1 MTSTPE
7 VIRAARDGAP
17 AQTLEE
23 LHIMRKKIELG
34 AELEC
39 LECGACCFST
49 LPTYLN
55 LDGDDHER
63 LGDDA
68 ERLTVFLGNRCY
80 MRLIDGHCAA
90 LRVDSA
96 ERRFVCTVYDRTR
109 PWSRSRSRT
118 RR

>member
-1 MTSTPE
+1 M
-7 VIRAARDGAP
+7 
-17 AQTLEE
+17 
-23 LHIMRKKIELG
+23 
-34 AELEC
+34 EC
-39 LECGACCFST
+39 LECGTCCFST

-96 ERRFVCTVYDRTR
+96 ERRFVCTVYDRR
-109 PWSRSRSRT
+109 PSTCRTLERGSPECAGERDQKSDRPLIALRSSS
-118 RR
+118 